1 MKSMS
6 AQLAEFT
13 GIEISLAVKNLES
26 VSLWYQ
32 TYLGFKKVFRL
43 IIQNMELVL
52 FSSKLIMW

>member
-6 AQLAEFT
+6 TQLAEFT

-32 TYLGFKKVFRL
+32 TYLGFKKVFRR
-43 IIQNMELVL
+43 IFQNMELVL

>member
-26 VSLWYQ
+26 ASLWYQ
-32 TYLGFKKVFRL
+32 TYPGFKKVFRR
-43 IIQNMELVL
+43 IFHNMELVL
-52 FSSKLIMW
+52 FSSRLIMW